1 MLITIPEENL
11 YNNLKEYFGYSEFR
25 PQQKQ
30 IIESI
35 FEGNDNLVIM
45 PTGGGKSI
53 CYQLPATLLPGV
65 TLVISPLIALMKD
78 QVDGLRANGIGAA
91 FINSSQAL
99 EEQQEIFTNVISKEV
114 KLLYVAPESLSQLE
128 GVLTQVELS
137 LIAIDEAH
145 CISAWGHDFR
155 PAYTQLGY
163 FKNRFPKTP
172 IIALTAT
179 ADKAT
184 REDISNQLNLENPK
198 LNLSSFD
205 RPNLSLEV
213 RPGTERIK
221 QILQFVNTRP
231 TDCGIIY
238 CLSRKTTESLAEKLQ
253 NDGFIAAA
261 YHAGLAHEKREQVQ
275 DDFVN
280 DKIQIVCAT
289 VAFGMGIDKSNV
301 RWVIHYNLPKNIEGY
316 YQEIGRAGRDGVNSE
331 TILFHSYADV
341 IQLQKFATNSGN
353 EEVQLAKLDRMQQY
367 AEALSCRRK
376 VLLSYFGEF
385 PEEDC
390 GNCDVCKDPPS
401 FFDGTILAQKAL
413 STVFRVNQQETLATI
428 IDVLRGAQNSN
439 VLDKGYNTVSTYGI
453 GKEASWKDWQQYII
467 QLINQGMLEIAF
479 HEHSH
484 LKLTELAKKVLF
496 EKQKVMLAAVVDR
509 AKAKESKKATITV
522 KKSTD
527 LFEQLRLLRLKLSR
541 EEGIPAYQIFNDAS
555 LKEMEKARPMTDDE
569 FMQISGV
576 GRKKMQD
583 YGHAFISAIIEFN
596 KSKRATKK
604 TKKEPT
610 YITTAKMFNSGL
622 SVEEITKERKIAEA
636 TILSHLVTAFEK
648 DKSVDLLKL
657 IDVSDLTA
665 IEKAKKTVEDPSKLR
680 SFYQH
685 FDEQMPYSTIK
696 IALSL
701 LEEKED

>member
-1 MLITIPEENL
+1 MTTTISQEQL

-25 PQQKQ
+25 PQQKE
-30 IIESI
+30 IITSI

-53 CYQLPATLLPGV
+53 CYQLPATLLSGL

-78 QVDGLRANGIGAA
+78 QVDGLKANGIGAA
-91 FINSSQAL
+91 FINSSQAS
-99 EEQQEIFTNVISKEV
+99 EEHQEIFNSVISTEV

-128 GVLTQVELS
+128 GILTQVELS

-163 FKNRFPKTP
+163 LKNRFPETP

-184 REDISNQLNLENPK
+184 REDISKQLNLVNPK

-221 QILQFVNTRP
+221 QILQFVHTKPN
-231 TDCGIIY
+231 DCGIIY
-238 CLSRKTTESLAEKLQ
+238 CLSRKTTESIAEKLQ
-253 NDGFIAAA
+253 NDGFVAAA
-261 YHAGLAHEKREQVQ
+261 YHAGLAHDKRAKVQ

-280 DKIQIVCAT
+280 DKVQIVCAT

-316 YQEIGRAGRDGVNSE
+316 YQEIGRAGRDGVDSE

-341 IQLQKFATNSGN
+341 IQLQKFALNSGN
-353 EEVQLAKLDRMQQY
+353 EDVQLAKLDRMQQY

-385 PEEDC
+385 PEKDC
-390 GNCDVCKDPPS
+390 GNCDICKNPPQ

-413 STVFRVNQQETLATI
+413 STAYRVKEKETLATI
-428 IDVLRGAQNSN
+428 IDVLRGAQNATI
-439 VLDKGYNTVSTYGI
+439 LDKGYTSVSTYGI

-467 QLINQGMLEIAF
+467 QMINQGLLEIAF

-484 LKLTELAKKVLF
+484 LKLTEFAKKVLF
-496 EKQKVMLAAVVDR
+496 EKQPVYLATIID
-509 AKAKESKKATITV
+509 KAKIKEAKKTAVTI

-527 LFEQLRLLRLKLSR
+527 LFEQLRMLRLKLSR

-555 LKEMEKARPMTDDE
+555 LKEMEQARPMTDEE
-569 FMQISGV
+569 FIQISGV
-576 GRKKMQD
+576 GRKKMEN
-583 YGHAFISAIIEFN
+583 YGHAFISTIIAFN
-596 KSKRATKK
+596 KTKRETKK
-604 TKKEPT
+604 SKKEPT
-610 YITTAKMFNSGL
+610 YITTANLFKNGL
-622 SVEEITKERKIAEA
+622 TVEEITAERKIAEA
-636 TILSHLVTAFEK
+636 TILSHLVTAYEK
-648 DKSVDLLKL
+648 DQSVELHKL
-657 IDVSDLTA
+657 IDKSDLKA
-665 IEKAKKTVEDPSKLR
+665 IKKAKTEVEDPTKLR
-680 SFYQH
+680 SFYEH
-685 FDEQMPYSTIK
+685 FESEMPYSTIK

-701 LEEKED
+701 LD